1 MLDKNNRN
9 TQSIEH
15 DINSALSA
23 VMGAIEVVNEEWRK
37 NPELVDKILPLTIDK
52 IKELENK
59 LKLYRNQSP

>member
-1 MLDKNNRN
+1 MDKNYQN

-23 VMGAIEVVNEEWRK
+23 LMGALEVINEEWRK
-37 NPELVDKILPLTIDK
+37 NPELVDKLLPLTIDK

-59 LKLYRNQSP
+59 LKLYRNHST